1 MAHAH
6 NDAEQPIGHD
16 YKYDPLV
23 GDHDIRLLKVDENP
37 GSINRLSGTLVH
49 HSLDEFA
56 SESPSFSYHA
66 ISYAWGDPTSTDRLW
81 LSHSGYLEINASAAY
96 VLRHVT
102 TEKLIWIDSV
112 CINQNDTSEKST
124 QLRYMWGI
132 YKFAEEVL
140 AWPGGAEDGG
150 DLAMELLF
158 DISFALITKEITGR
172 TPVYLPTSSV
182 EFLPGNSVEFL
193 PGTNTTLWKKSR
205 PPLPRDF
212 QLDRERWGALARFL
226 NRSWWNR
233 AWVIQEI
240 VAAGKLT
247 ICVGAGSSKRRK
259 GVISW
264 KLFNDNVC
272 GYTLEWRHLV
282 DTVKH
287 LECYHFLYLLELA
300 EEGAPCDLAIVPA
313 AITCI
318 QRVNALKPARDDQR
332 PDFQDNLLLTKG
344 AEATN
349 PKDKV
354 FAIGS
359 MSYGSLTKELYPHYE
374 LPVEDVYINA
384 TKHLLI
390 RDQYLMTLH
399 MAGIGWRR
407 KLETLPSWV
416 PDFSTTRRS
425 GTRRGD
431 DFVLGGIASN
441 AGFAALSDRWWRDR
455 AAQVK
460 DVKSRQH
467 VHSIQILGL
476 IIDDI
481 EVVCRGLS
489 ATRSIRKSM
498 NSENWID
505 RKVIRSWLDMVSSQV
520 CPDSSPLK
528 QYLSKDKSKPNRSY
542 NKHPLSPAPLS
553 DDNALASVLIMGSSY
568 DGKQMGW
575 DMHTPLASM
584 YQAFILC
591 VKMGVRPCDLQAEPV
606 VANGLNAYIDSLD
619 RVPNWTVFRT
629 SSGYI
634 GRGAPLVKKGDKVC
648 CFEGARTPFV
658 IRKAVVP
665 WSSYHLVGECY
676 VEGLMSREAER
687 MSVWKWRF
695 ISLC

>member
-1 MAHAH
+1 MAHIH
-6 NDAEQPIGHD
+6 NDAEQPIGHN
-16 YKYDPLV
+16 YKYNPLV
-23 GDHDIRLLKVDENP
+23 GDHDIRLLKLEENS
-37 GSINRLSGTLVH
+37 GSISRLSGTLVH
-49 HSLDEFA
+49 RSLDEFA
-56 SESPSFSYHA
+56 SESPSLSYYA
-66 ISYAWGDPTSTDRLW
+66 ISYTWGDPTSTDRLW
-81 LSHSGYLEINASAAY
+81 LSHFGYLEINASAAY

-112 CINQNDTSEKST
+112 CINQDDISEKST

-150 DLAMELLF
+150 DLAMEFLF
-158 DISFALITKEITGR
+158 DITFASVTEAFTGR
-172 TPVYLPTSSV
+172 TPVYLPRSSL
-182 EFLPGNSVEFL
+182 EFLPE
-193 PGTNTTLWKKSR
+193 TNTAIWGKSR
-205 PPLPRDF
+205 APLPRDF
-212 QLDRERWGALARFL
+212 RLDRERWGALAKFL

-240 VAAGKLT
+240 VAAGKLI
-247 ICVGAGSSKRRK
+247 ICVGAGPSKPHK
-259 GVISW
+259 GIISW
-264 KLFNDNVC
+264 KLFNDNVY

-287 LECYHFLYLLELA
+287 LELYHFLHLLELT

-318 QRVNALKPARDDQR
+318 RRVNALKPARDDQR

-359 MSYGSLTKELYPHYE
+359 ISYGSLTKELYPHYD

-384 TKHLLI
+384 TRHLLI

-407 KLETLPSWV
+407 KLENLPSWV

-431 DFVLGGIASN
+431 DFVLGGIARG
-441 AGFAALSDRWWRDR
+441 AWFAALSDRVYDR
-455 AAQVK
+455 KAQVK
-460 DVKSRQH
+460 NLKSRQH
-467 VHSIQILGL
+467 VHPIEILGL

-505 RKVIRSWLDMVSSQV
+505 RKVVRSWLDMVSSQV

-528 QYLSKDKSKPNRSY
+528 QYLIKDKSGRNRSE
-542 NKHPLSPAPLS
+542 NSHALSRAPLS

-568 DGKQMGW
+568 DGKRMGW
-575 DMHTPLASM
+575 DMHTPLLSM
-584 YQAFILC
+584 YKAFVSC
-591 VKMGVRPCDLQAEPV
+591 VKKGVRPCDVEAEPV

-629 SSGYI
+629 RSGYI

-665 WSSYHLVGECY
+665 LFSYHLVGECY